1 MVVVSHLS
9 RTWRRRACVVALVLS
24 SSVSSFAA
32 TFEATVSRVVDGD
45 TVWVRAVADVA
56 PDVAATAAGHRPKP
70 IKLRLQGI
78 DAPERCQAWGAQ
90 ATAAL
95 EARVLHQRVQVQMH
109 AKDDHQRALGNL
121 LLNGED
127 VSAWMVTQG
136 HAWSYH
142 FRRSSGPYA
151 EPEQQAR
158 AARRGLF
165 ADPAATEP
173 RWFRRDH
180 GPCL

>member
-1 MVVVSHLS
+1 MATRCGSALWL
-9 RTWRRRACVVALVLS
+9 TLCPTLRAAAPNPS
-24 SSVSSFAA
+24 SCACKAS
-32 TFEATVSRVVDGD
+32 T
-45 TVWVRAVADVA
+45 
-56 PDVAATAAGHRPKP
+56 P
-70 IKLRLQGI
+70 
-78 DAPERCQAWGAQ
+78 PERCQAWGAQ

-95 EARVLHQRVQVQMH
+95 EVRVLHQRVQVQTR

-127 VSAWMVTQG
+127 VNAWMVTQG
-136 HAWSYH
+136 HAWSYR
-142 FRRSSGPYA
+142 FRRSGGPYA

>member
-1 MVVVSHLS
+1 MS
-9 RTWRRRACVVALVLS
+9 RTRRRLACVVALVLS
-24 SSVSSFAA
+24 SAVSSFAA

-45 TVWVRAVADVA
+45 TVWVRAVADAV
-56 PDVAATAAGHRPKP
+56 PDVAGRRPNP
-70 IKLRLQGI
+70 VKLRLQGI

-95 EARVLHQRVQVQMH
+95 EAHVLHQRVLVQTR

-136 HAWSYH
+136 HAWSYR
-142 FRRSSGPYA
+142 FRRSGGPYA